1 MKSVA
6 SILATLPRCPCF
18 IWTVSSGAGSA
29 SQRWRSEVCQ
39 ITKVSKADDQA
50 SRGLTWMAIYMGP
63 RENQGS
69 VTVGQPPYPGP
80 DPHPVMLIVGQGKG
94 LFAHF

>member
-1 MKSVA
+1 
-6 SILATLPRCPCF
+6 
-18 IWTVSSGAGSA
+18 
-29 SQRWRSEVCQ
+29 
-39 ITKVSKADDQA
+39 
-50 SRGLTWMAIYMGP
+50 MALYMGP